1 MQLRRCRLQR
11 AQVQFCEGWGVS
23 VTFESILAK
32 VEAMPVLFSEPQR
45 RILGMLASGLTN
57 KHIAREMGLSEQ
69 AVKSRRRT
77 LRYRLGARNS
87 FQAAVLAAKRGL
99 V

>member
-1 MQLRRCRLQR
+1 MS
-11 AQVQFCEGWGVS
+11 VS
-23 VTFESILAK
+23 LESIISKAQ
-32 VEAMPVLFSEPQR
+32 AMPTLFSEPQR
-45 RILGMLASGLTN
+45 RILEMLALGLTN

-87 FQAAVLAAKRGL
+87 FQAAVLAAKIGL